1 MPSRFKMKCKNC
13 GEIFYCTNKRTTCS
27 HECLSMLRARV
38 TEERRKNIAKT
49 ASMWVGTCAV
59 CEQVFRSKYKR
70 KTCSDRC
77 HAALSSERGAKHQE
91 ELMARGR
98 PNDPTP
104 EEIAHQCA
112 LIRAGVLVIREFRT
126 IKEREQ
132 CLR

>member
-1 MPSRFKMKCKNC
+1 MLL
-13 GEIFYCTNKRTTCS
+13 INK
-27 HECLSMLRARV
+27 
-38 TEERRKNIAKT
+38 TEARRKSASKA
-49 ASMWVGTCAV
+49 ASMWVGTCDV
-59 CEQVFRSKYKR
+59 CEQVFRSKYRR

-126 IKEREQ
+126 VREREQ